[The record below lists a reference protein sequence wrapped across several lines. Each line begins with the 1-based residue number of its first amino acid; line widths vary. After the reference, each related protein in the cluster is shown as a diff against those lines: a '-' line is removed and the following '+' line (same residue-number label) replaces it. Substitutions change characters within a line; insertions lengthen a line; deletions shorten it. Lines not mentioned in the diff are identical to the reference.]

1 MAVVEYMFIVDEKGK
16 RQIPGFIG
24 DRGHWYDS
32 ATETY
37 VGWIADNRDFYV
49 PDTIVTLSKEDLVQ
63 RQLTVHASNPMMSM
77 GDNPEAVESLFKALS
92 SGSPFAGAK
101 FSYKQGSKSFN
112 FYIEESKLWNSKFS
126 KS

>member
-32 ATETY
+32 TTETY

-77 GDNPEAVESLFKALS
+77 GDNPEAEPTAMTDEQVRATVEAW
-92 SGSPFAGAK
+92 
-101 FSYKQGSKSFN
+101 YDSFV
-112 FYIEESKLWNSKFS
+112 EQNS
-126 KS
+126 